1 MNDGPTAP
9 GGRTAAR
16 ATVVLEAEGQWFA
29 DEGRIVEGG
38 LRARAGVL
46 SARAN
51 PVAQTVTV
59 TYDPAVTDPGELR
72 RCVVECGYHCAGES
86 APRHLCTPL
95 APPAGRQAGPDA

>member
-9 GGRTAAR
+9 SDRTAAR

-29 DEGRIVEGG
+29 DEGRIVERG

-72 RCVVECGYHCAGES
+72 RYVIECGYHCAGES
-86 APRHLCTPL
+86 APRHLCAPL
-95 APPAGRQAGPDA
+95 APPHAGRRRPDA